1 MQQNNDSNDAS
12 GMSKAIPKFRGGMEF
27 RTYQFEITQ
36 YLNGFM
42 TGPGSAP
49 FADQP
54 EPYEDIPAIG
64 NARNDRARQARN
76 DLIRQWHTVEAR
88 CYQAVCVSVHGHSS
102 AVSHLQRAVREAAL
116 PPGERLRTTAILA
129 MYDAQ
134 YGAPSD
140 HGLEH
145 WQAIL
150 IGLKIKRGE
159 PVASAILRLDDTV
172 AEFVLQGGV
181 YTDQQKKTKLASM
194 LRNGEPAMNTLGGFI
209 TLQPSSYAVLC
220 ESLKFYDLSDE
231 GKQRLR
237 QDNIKGLRDATASAL
252 EDKPACTKCG
262 SRFHA
267 IDKCW
272 QEHPELKKEYLKK
285 KKTAFKAKK
294 SVAKAK
300 ADKPEMPKKS
310 FAFPKPI
317 KTASMISDADPDPL
331 DTDRIY
337 LDTCASDSIFIL
349 TERRHFDKL
358 SRQDHTIG
366 CAERGAKLHVEGVGS
381 MDGENNIYF
390 CPNGRH
396 NILSLSRLNEWGLG
410 FLGDPGELPAIRQ
423 NQTSVLIGTLIR
435 GMPVFDKTQLLAL
448 RRENLH
454 RNAIVQAISY
464 QTAEEKLQLWHY
476 RLGHLPI
483 PRIAD
488 AHRRCLI
495 EGVNLPREAIM
506 AKHIKASDHPCDACS
521 LSRRH
526 RHSFNSPNGS
536 VYKDNWKPGEFIVSD
551 YQQFLNTPSIHNYIG
566 VWNFTDVATDKTF
579 SYLCQ
584 NRNNFLHALKRLK
597 AEELD
602 PINRTCK
609 KFRSDSDSAILAN
622 TVIEWF
628 ITNGIDQTSSPTDTP
643 EMNSV
648 AERAHAFLYPTTLAL
663 LLHGD
668 MPKTFWEYA
677 YLAASKY
684 KGYVVR
690 DTCYGHMTSD
700 EAWYG
705 KAPNVKY
712 ERVWGS
718 KAWIQEPRSEARK
731 DWHPRAVAGRLVGD
745 SKLPIGWV
753 FWVPEIQD
761 FVTSVNAKFDEKIPS
776 RAQQFRA
783 ELAPELTP
791 VDPVER
797 SLSDYKYLIHEHY
810 IDPDDSCLYQVTRL
824 KALKDRTIV
833 GFVRPILAGH
843 HPREAR
849 QPVHI
854 ASLAK
859 MVADSSTDTVE
870 LERLLQGA
878 VNHADTSVSALS
890 CGPLT
895 GIEEH
900 SAIFHT
906 FEERGGATV
915 SAAIDGVDGLT
926 VGHPTAVALLCPAV
940 PAPDTTARGLI
951 PPGQTEPQ
959 LRSDLL
965 PGSSAFAHVHTAG
978 HQPAFSP
985 STPSLNVTEEETPPD
1000 SLWPMELSLIEGFA
1014 FDSVPAVRPTPLT
1027 REEALASKYAAE
1039 WLVAE
1044 DAELR
1049 SIEKRAVVEGEVL
1062 IPKGVKP
1069 IKSRFV
1075 YKWKDADKPEPKAK
1089 VRWVAKGYS
1098 QTAGLD
1104 YGETF
1109 APTGKNVLF
1118 RVLMLLVLTFGMKC
1132 QQIDVNTAFLYAD
1145 IEKPVYMDG
1154 PPGYECKPGYCLKIQ
1169 KCIYGLKQSP
1179 RDWHRLLRT
1188 FILGLGF
1195 TQSKLDSCIFFDNSV
1210 YGSPRFILIYVDDIL
1225 IMAMTSE
1232 ETTKLKRRF
1241 LARFECKDLG
1251 EIKRFL
1257 GMNVAIH
1264 AGDHIR
1270 LDQTHYAKAFSA
1282 KFAYLYA
1289 MFSSSRS
1296 TPLPYDTSD
1305 RLADE
1310 SALEPDSPFYDWWV
1324 NFPYLAVIGSVLYLA
1339 INTRPDIIFHVCM
1352 LARYSKNKTP
1362 QACYLVAHLLSYI
1375 AGTVEFGLTY
1385 RFSDLIDVLNLISEA
1400 YSDAD
1405 FAGDRKTRRST
1416 AGYIVFAA
1424 NAPIAWYSK
1433 LMSTVAASTMES
1445 EYMAA
1450 FHCAQEVV
1458 FIRNFLSE
1466 IGLPQTKPTRFRMD
1480 AQAAIDAIRN
1490 PVFHARTKHIAVKF
1504 RWIQAFV
1511 QENDKV
1517 LDISHV
1523 ATSGMIAD
1531 LLTKVVAYRIWLALS
1546 PYLVSVS
1553 S

>member
-1 MQQNNDSNDAS
+1 MQQNNDSNDS
-12 GMSKAIPKFRGGMEF
+12 GISKTIPKFKGGMEF

-49 FADQP
+49 FADPP
-54 EPYEDIPAIG
+54 EPYVDVPAIG
-64 NARNDRARQARN
+64 PARNERARQVRN
-76 DLIRQWHTVEAR
+76 DQIRQWHTVEAR
-88 CYQAVCVSVHGHSS
+88 CYQAVCVSVHGHSA

-116 PPGERLRTTAILA
+116 PPGERLRTTDILA

-159 PVASAILRLDDTV
+159 PVATAILRLDDTV
-172 AEFVLQGGV
+172 AEFTLQGGV
-181 YTDQQKKTKLASM
+181 YTEQQKKTKLASM

-209 TLQPSSYAVLC
+209 TLQPTPYAALC

-237 QDNIKGLRDATASAL
+237 QDNIKGLRDATASAI
-252 EDKPACTKCG
+252 EGKPTCSKCG

-285 KKTAFKAKK
+285 KKTAFKGKK
-294 SVAKAK
+294 PVAKAK
-300 ADKPEMPKKS
+300 DESSKKS
-310 FAFPKPI
+310 FTFPKPT
-317 KTASMISDADPDPL
+317 KSVSMISDADPDPL
-331 DTDRIY
+331 DTERIY

-349 TERRHFDKL
+349 TERSHFDKL

-366 CAERGAKLHVEGVGS
+366 CAELGAKLHVERVGR
-381 MDGENNIYF
+381 MDGESHIYF

-396 NILSLSRLNEWGLG
+396 NILSLSRLHEWGLG
-410 FLGDPGELPAIRQ
+410 FSGDPGELPVIRQ
-423 NQTSVLIGTLIR
+423 NQTPVLTGTWIR
-435 GMPVFDKTQLLAL
+435 GMPVFDKTELLAL

-454 RNAIVQAISY
+454 RNEIVQAVSY
-464 QTAEEKLQLWHY
+464 LTAEERLELWHL

-488 AHRRCLI
+488 AHRRELI
-495 EGVNLPREAIM
+495 KGVHLPREAIM
-506 AKHIKASDHPCDACS
+506 AKHIKAADHPCNACS
-521 LSRRH
+521 LAGKH
-526 RHSFNSPNGS
+526 RHSFKSTEKS
-536 VYKDNWKPGEFIVSD
+536 VYKGNWKPGEFIVAD

-584 NRNNFLHALKRLK
+584 GRNNFLPALQRLK

-602 PINRTCK
+602 PLDRKCK
-609 KFRSDSDSAILAN
+609 KFRSDSDSSITTN
-622 TVIEWF
+622 KVIEWF
-628 ITNGIDQTSSPTDTP
+628 IANGIEQTSSPTDTP

-663 LLHGD
+663 LLYGD

-690 DTCYGHMTSD
+690 DTCFGHITSD

-705 KAPNVKY
+705 KVPNVKY

-761 FVTSVNAKFDEKIPS
+761 FVVSVNAKFDEKIPS

-797 SLSDYKYLIHEHY
+797 SLSDYKYLINEHY

-824 KALKDRTIV
+824 KVLKDRTIV
-833 GFVRPILAGH
+833 GYVRQILAGH
-843 HPREAR
+843 RPREAR

-859 MVADSSTDTVE
+859 MVAHSSADTTE

-878 VNHADTSVSALS
+878 IDHADASVSALS

-895 GIEEH
+895 GIEEY
-900 SAIFHT
+900 SAIFQIS
-906 FEERGGATV
+906 EERGGATV
-915 SAAIDGVDGLT
+915 SAVPDGVDGLT
-926 VGHPTAVALLCPAV
+926 AGHPTAVALLCHAV
-940 PAPDTTARGLI
+940 PASDTTARGLI
-951 PPGQTEPQ
+951 TPYQPEPQ
-959 LRSDLL
+959 LRSDLP
-965 PGSSAFAHVHTAG
+965 PGLSAFAHVHTAG
-978 HQPAFSP
+978 HQPAYSP
-985 STPSLNVTEEETPPD
+985 STPSLAVAEEETSSD
-1000 SLWPMELSLIEGFA
+1000 CLWPMELSLIEGFA
-1014 FDSVPAVRPTPLT
+1014 VDSVPTVRPTPLT
-1027 REEALASKYAAE
+1027 RTEALASEYAAE
-1039 WLVAE
+1039 WQVAE

-1075 YKWKDADKPEPKAK
+1075 YKWKDADKLKPKAK

-1118 RVLMLLVLTFGMKC
+1118 RFLMLLVLMYDMKC

-1154 PPGYECKPGYCLKIQ
+1154 PPGYECKPGHCLKIQ

-1188 FILGLGF
+1188 FILSLGF
-1195 TQSKLDSCIFFDNSV
+1195 IQSKLDSCIFFDIGV

-1225 IMAMTSE
+1225 IFAMTIE
-1232 ETTKLKRRF
+1232 EAARLKERF
-1241 LARFECKDLG
+1241 LTRFECKDLG

-1257 GMNVAIH
+1257 GMNIAIH
-1264 AGDHIR
+1264 SGDHIR
-1270 LDQTHYAKAFSA
+1270 LDQSHYAKAFSV
-1282 KFAYLYA
+1282 KFADLYA
-1289 MFSSSRS
+1289 MFSSFRS

-1310 SALEPDSPFYDWWV
+1310 SPLETDSPFYDWWV
-1324 NFPYLAVIGSVLYLA
+1324 NFPYLAVIGSILYLA

-1375 AGTVEFGLTY
+1375 AGTVDFGLTY
-1385 RFSDLIDVLNLISEA
+1385 RFSDVADPSNLISEA

-1433 LMSTVAASTMES
+1433 LMSTVAVSTMES

-1466 IGLPQTKPTRFRMD
+1466 IGLPQTQPTRFRMD

-1504 RWIQAFV
+1504 RWLQAFI

-1523 ATSGMIAD
+1523 ATSGMYAD

-1546 PYLVSVS
+1546 PSLVSVS